1 MSAAA
6 DRRSGQPV
14 VRVRKTLF
22 IALLILSGCDDPGAQ
37 ERHQDR
43 ADEYITYMY
52 PVCRDGVEYLVQAHG
67 YSTAVTPHLKPDG
80 KPYACGDK
88 K

>member
-1 MSAAA
+1 MSTDV
-6 DRRSGQPV
+6 DRRSEQPV
-14 VRVRKTLF
+14 VKVRKTLF
-22 IALLILSGCDDPGAQ
+22 ITLLVLSGCGDPGAQ
-37 ERHQDR
+37 ERPQDR

-52 PVCRDGVEYLVQAHG
+52 PVCRDGVEYLVQPYG